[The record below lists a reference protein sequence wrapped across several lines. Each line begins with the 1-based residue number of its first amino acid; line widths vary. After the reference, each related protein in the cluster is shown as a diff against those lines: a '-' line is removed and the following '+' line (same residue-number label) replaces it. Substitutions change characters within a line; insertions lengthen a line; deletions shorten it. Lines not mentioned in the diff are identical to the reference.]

1 MSQWEY
7 LVKEFILRDRSLA
20 GERKHYEGDE
30 FAAHERSECGNQL
43 QAHLDEL
50 GKDGWEVFNVEWS
63 DNNLSAGSQWRLN
76 DAQYRIWAKR
86 RAEE

>member
-7 LVKEFILRDRSLA
+7 LVKEFILRDTSLA
-20 GERKHYEGDE
+20 GERKYYDGDE
-30 FAAHERSECGNQL
+30 FTAHERSACGNQL

-50 GKDGWEVFNVEWS
+50 GKDGWEVFNVEYS
-63 DNNLSAGSQWRLN
+63 DNNRRQTGQWVLN

-86 RAEE
+86 RAE